1 MAGYG
6 PLARLTNFLP
16 EETSRGQMPVKA
28 TELAASAKQRA
39 GSSFGALWELIDPT
53 ERPALGFSDGRGQ
66 FISHRNLHDFIRAF
80 KLPSAATSSAERPVV
95 CVALPNGPLLA
106 AVCLAVATYYVAA
119 PINPA
124 VGPDQFRD
132 DICKVGAA
140 FILTTASDVEA
151 LQLGH
156 AWVRD
161 AGIRVLVAQLEQD
174 MAITVRE
181 VGGNRPLT
189 LGRGPQPRP
198 NKPHDISIV
207 LFTSGTTG
215 TKKVVPLLMH
225 SLLAGAAEV
234 IGSWALTDRDTCLN
248 MMPLY
253 HM

>member
-1 MAGYG
+1 MAGPG
-6 PLARLTNFLP
+6 PLARLTNCLP
-16 EETSRGQMPVKA
+16 EEIRRGQMPVKTA
-28 TELAASAKQRA
+28 ELAPAAKQLA
-39 GSSFGALWELIDPT
+39 GSSFGALWELIDPKD
-53 ERPALGFSDGRGQ
+53 RPALRFSDGRGQ
-66 FISHRNLHDFIRAF
+66 FISYRNLHDFVRAF
-80 KLPSAATSSAERPVV
+80 RLPSAVTSCRERPVV

-124 VGPDQFRD
+124 VGPDQFRA
-132 DICKVGAA
+132 DICKAGAA
-140 FILTTASDVEA
+140 FIVTTASDVEA

-156 AWVRD
+156 AWVRGG
-161 AGIRVLVAQLEQD
+161 GIRVLVVQLEQD

-181 VGGNRPLT
+181 LGENRPLT

-198 NKPHDISIV
+198 NKLDDVSIV